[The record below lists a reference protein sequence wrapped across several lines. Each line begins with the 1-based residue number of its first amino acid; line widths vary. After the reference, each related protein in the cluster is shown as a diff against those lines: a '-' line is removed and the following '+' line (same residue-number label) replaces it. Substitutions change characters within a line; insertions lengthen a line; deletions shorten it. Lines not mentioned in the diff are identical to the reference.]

1 MHVVLDCLLELL
13 QLVSNVVLAV
23 VQGLLHF
30 LELDL
35 GVYLATANENQT
47 ISLVVGLAALA
58 LRIAPSVKRLHD
70 RDKSGSWLWLYF
82 GLPQVV
88 VVLATFGSVGDA
100 TIGLLSLVVLALLIA
115 VIVDLGA
122 LAGTPGPN
130 RFGPDP
136 LSDRP
141 PGGSRT

>member
-1 MHVVLDCLLELL
+1 MSLSWLFFSFQGRVNRSIWW
-13 QLVSNVVLAV
+13 LVIAGTL
-23 VQGLLHF
+23 F
-30 LELDL
+30 LDL

-47 ISLVVGLAALA
+47 ISLVVGLVALA

-70 RDKSGSWLWLYF
+70 RNKSGSWLWLYF

-88 VVLATFGSVGDA
+88 VVLAAFGPVGDP
-100 TIGLLSLVVLALLIA
+100 TIGLLSFVVLALLIA

-130 RFGPDP
+130 RFGRDP
-136 LSDRP
+136 LADRS
-141 PGGSRT
+141 PGEPRT

>member
-1 MHVVLDCLLELL
+1 MSLSWLFFSFQGRVNRSIWW
-13 QLVSNVVLAV
+13 LVIAGTLS
-23 VQGLLHF
+23 
-30 LELDL
+30 LDL

-47 ISLVVGLAALA
+47 ISLVVGLVALA

-82 GLPQVV
+82 GSPQVV
-88 VVLATFGSVGDA
+88 VVLATFGPVGDP
-100 TIGLLSLVVLALLIA
+100 TIGVLSLVVLALVVA
-115 VIVDLGA
+115 VIVDLGV

-136 LSDRP
+136 LARRP
-141 PGGSRT
+141 PGGSI